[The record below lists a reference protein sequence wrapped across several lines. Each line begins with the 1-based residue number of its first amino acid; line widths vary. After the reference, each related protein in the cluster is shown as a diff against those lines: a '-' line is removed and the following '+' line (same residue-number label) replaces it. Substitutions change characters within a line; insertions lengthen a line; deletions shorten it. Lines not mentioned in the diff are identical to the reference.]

1 MNERI
6 KLLRKSLGLT
16 QDDFASKVGLS
27 RNFIAQIEIG
37 TKQPSDRTISDIC
50 RVFAINEQWLR
61 SGEGHMHLNLTK
73 NQEIAQFLN
82 DVMEQDDA
90 DFKKKFINVLAK
102 LDEKEW
108 ALIAKM
114 MDSTIKNELE

>member
-1 MNERI
+1 MYARI
-6 KLLRKSLGLT
+6 KQIRKELGLT
-16 QDDFASKVGLS
+16 QEEFAIKLGLS
-27 RNFIAQIEIG
+27 RSFLTQLELG

-50 RVFAINEQWLR
+50 RVFAVNENWLR
-61 SGEGHMHLNLTK
+61 SGNGQMHLSLTK

>member
-1 MNERI
+1 MNNRI
-6 KLLRKSLGLT
+6 KAIRKEAKLT
-16 QDDFASKVGLS
+16 QDEFAEKVGLS
-27 RNFIAQIEIG
+27 KNFVWMIENGERI
-37 TKQPSDRTISDIC
+37 PSDRTILDIC
-50 RVFAINEQWLR
+50 RVFSINEQWLR
-61 SGEGHMHLNLTK
+61 TGEGQMHLNLTK

-82 DVMEQDDA
+82 DVMEEDDT

>member
-16 QDDFASKVGLS
+16 QDDFANKVGLS

-61 SGEGHMHLNLTK
+61 TGEGQMHLNLTK

-82 DVMEQDDA
+82 DVMEEDDT
-90 DFKKKFINVLAK
+90 DFKKKFVNVLAK

-108 ALIAKM
+108 ALVAKM
-114 MDSTIKNELE
+114 IDSVTKNELE